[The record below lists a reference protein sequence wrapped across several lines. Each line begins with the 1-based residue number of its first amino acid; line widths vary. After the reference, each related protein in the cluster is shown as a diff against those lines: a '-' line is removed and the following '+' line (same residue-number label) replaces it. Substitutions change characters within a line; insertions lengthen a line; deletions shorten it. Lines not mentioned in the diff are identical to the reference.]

1 MRAGGDVVQMHVAAM
16 KKVAEVH
23 GVVLG
28 DRKLIGEHV
37 NTQTYWQEVVS
48 TVVA

>member
-1 MRAGGDVVQMHVAAM
+1 MQMHVAAM
-16 KKVAEVH
+16 RKLAEVH

-28 DRKLIGEHV
+28 SREVIMEHV
-37 NTQTYWQEVVS
+37 STQTYWQEVVS